1 MAVEAAEQ
9 MMSAGAT
16 VIDVGGESTRP
27 GAGAV
32 SAEDEAERVLPVV
45 TALVAREI
53 PVSIDTSKPE
63 VAAVALAAGASV
75 INDVTGFRDP
85 DMVEVA
91 AVSGAGVVVMH
102 MLGDPRTMQEDP
114 HYDDVV
120 ADVKA
125 YLVGQALR
133 LVDAGLNPSSIVVD
147 PGFGFGKSVRHNLE
161 LVNRLSDLAD
171 AGYPVMLGASRKS
184 TLHAITG
191 EDRPKRRDGQTA
203 VITALAYER
212 GARLFR
218 VHDVGQSRDALK
230 IAAAIVNPQR
240 WEEWQQD

>member
-1 MAVEAAEQ
+1 
-9 MMSAGAT
+9 
-16 VIDVGGESTRP
+16 
-27 GAGAV
+27 
-32 SAEDEAERVLPVV
+32 
-45 TALVAREI
+45 
-53 PVSIDTSKPE
+53 
-63 VAAVALAAGASV
+63 
-75 INDVTGFRDP
+75 
-85 DMVEVA
+85 MVEVA

-102 MLGDPRTMQEDP
+102 MLGDPRTMQDDP
-114 HYDDVV
+114 YYDDVV
-120 ADVKA
+120 ADVRA

-133 LVDAGLNPSSIVVD
+133 LVDAGLDPASIVVD
-147 PGFGFGKSVRHNLE
+147 PGFGFGKTVRHNLE
-161 LVNRLSDLAD
+161 LVNRLGEIAD

-184 TLHAITG
+184 TLRALTG
-191 EDRPKRRDGQTA
+191 EERPKGRDGQTA